1 MSLRA
6 SLYSWRRTARLATL
20 VMIFSVAWTTA
31 AHAQTQN
38 AASTQTEL
46 SQSPPYAEFQNSTLT
61 GSGNTIS
68 ASSLPVVT
76 AGGILYFDV
85 VVQFDVDA
93 NGNLTVSAGYP
104 QYTKSPQVRVD
115 HFKAGTYLGPDDST
129 ELITVSGPG
138 IGQGGSTVWSLG
150 PATGATG
157 CLYPYTATWY
167 VVKKL
172 SDSPLAARLKAA
184 GITNTNLS
192 YGIGGANCGNQYW
205 ETGSLLGFDQ
215 TGGSITISSF
225 TVGGNNGTDYNVP
238 KDTKTYQAH

>member
-1 MSLRA
+1 MFALRA
-6 SLYSWRRTARLATL
+6 SLYSWHRTARLATL
-20 VMIFSVAWTTA
+20 VMIFSVAWMTA

-38 AASTQTEL
+38 ATSTQTEP

-93 NGNLTVSAGYP
+93 DGNLTVSAGYP
-104 QYTKSPQVRVD
+104 QYTKSPQPLVD

-138 IGQGGSTVWSLG
+138 VGGGGTTVWSLG
-150 PATGATG
+150 PASGASG

-172 SDSPLAARLKAA
+172 SDSPLAKRLKAA

-192 YGIGGANCGNQYW
+192 YGVGKANCGGGAW
-205 ETGSLLGFDQ
+205 ETDSLLGFDQ
-215 TGGSITISSF
+215 TAGSIAITSF
-225 TVGGNNGTDYNVP
+225 SFDGQDFNVP
-238 KDTKTYQAH
+238 QDTRTYQHQ